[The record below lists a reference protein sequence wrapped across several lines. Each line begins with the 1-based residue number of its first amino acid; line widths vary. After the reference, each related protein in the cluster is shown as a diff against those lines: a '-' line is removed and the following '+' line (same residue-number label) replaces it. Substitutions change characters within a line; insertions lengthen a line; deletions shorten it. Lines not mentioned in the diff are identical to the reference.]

1 LTREIATAVNNDS
14 TTKRELKAELLNATL
29 SISSPIQRHRY
40 TSYDKGVEI
49 RRGSRRWKKDI
60 DTSSLG
66 RNKGD
71 DTNGYEYDGVD
82 KNTVKISTNPTVVKD
97 LTSSIVSTSGS
108 NRSIKTD
115 KIGAIH
121 RSHSIGSRVVIQT
134 NNISSHSNAPA
145 VSCKSIE
152 YSSNRIKIPNDVKS
166 STTNVERTHKPS
178 DKKNRSDDSILNNSS
193 STPTSGR
200 TATRNPDNKS
210 KNISNNSTSSVSVK
224 VSDKTD
230 GISVYGSIKN
240 SSIRNSKSINGNIN
254 DGDISNNGSS
264 SAVRLLRFKEPNR
277 CNKTII
283 ELEEELREKK
293 RLLFESELR
302 RIKNSIITQ
311 NAVHHVN
318 CKQAKYQLE
327 INRLE
332 EGMNRARE
340 KLEEGYVVT
349 QL

>member
-1 LTREIATAVNNDS
+1 M
-14 TTKRELKAELLNATL
+14 
-29 SISSPIQRHRY
+29 
-40 TSYDKGVEI
+40 
-49 RRGSRRWKKDI
+49 
-60 DTSSLG
+60 
-66 RNKGD
+66 
-71 DTNGYEYDGVD
+71 
-82 KNTVKISTNPTVVKD
+82 
-97 LTSSIVSTSGS
+97 
-108 NRSIKTD
+108 
-115 KIGAIH
+115 
-121 RSHSIGSRVVIQT
+121 
-134 NNISSHSNAPA
+134 
-145 VSCKSIE
+145 
-152 YSSNRIKIPNDVKS
+152 PNDVKIS
-166 STTNVERTHKPS
+166 NNNVERTHKTS
-178 DKKNRSDDSILNNSS
+178 DNNKRSDDSNFNSSS
-193 STPTSGR
+193 STPT
-200 TATRNPDNKS
+200 RNPGNKS

-254 DGDISNNGSS
+254 DGDISNNGNS

-340 KLEEGYVVT
+340 KLDEGYVVT

>member
-1 LTREIATAVNNDS
+1 M
-14 TTKRELKAELLNATL
+14 NATL

-71 DTNGYEYDGVD
+71 DTTNGYEYDGVD
-82 KNTVKISTNPTVVKD
+82 KNTVKISTNPTAVKG
-97 LTSSIVSTSGS
+97 LTSAIVSTSDS
-108 NRSIKTD
+108 NRSIRTD
-115 KIGAIH
+115 KIGTIH

-134 NNISSHSNAPA
+134 NSISSHSNAPA

-152 YSSNRIKIPNDVKS
+152 YSSNRIKMPNDVKS
-166 STTNVERTHKPS
+166 SNNNVERTHKPS
-178 DKKNRSDDSILNNSS
+178 DNNKRSDDSNFNCSS
-193 STPTSGR
+193 STPT
-200 TATRNPDNKS
+200 RNPGNKS
-210 KNISNNSTSSVSVK
+210 KKINNNSTSSVNVK

-254 DGDISNNGSS
+254 DGDISNNDSS

>member
-1 LTREIATAVNNDS
+1 M
-14 TTKRELKAELLNATL
+14 NATF
-29 SISSPIQRHRY
+29 SISSPIQRERY

-49 RRGSRRWKKDI
+49 GRGSRRWKKDI
-60 DTSSLG
+60 DASSLG
-66 RNKGD
+66 KNKGD
-71 DTNGYEYDGVD
+71 DTNGYAYDGVD
-82 KNTVKISTNPTVVKD
+82 KKTVKISANPTAVKG
-97 LTSSIVSTSGS
+97 LTSTIVSTSGS
-108 NRSIKTD
+108 NRSIRTD
-115 KIGAIH
+115 KIGTIH
-121 RSHSIGSRVVIQT
+121 RSHSIGSRVVIHT
-134 NNISSHSNAPA
+134 NSISSHSNAP
-145 VSCKSIE
+145 VVNCKSIE
-152 YSSNRIKIPNDVKS
+152 YSSNRIKMPSDVKS
-166 STTNVERTHKPS
+166 FTNNVERTHKPS
-178 DKKNRSDDSILNNSS
+178 DNNKRSDDSNFNSS
-193 STPTSGR
+193 SSIHTNGR
-200 TATRNPDNKS
+200 TATINPDNKS
-210 KNISNNSTSSVSVK
+210 KNIINNSTSSVSVK
-224 VSDKTD
+224 VSNKTD
-230 GISVYGSIKN
+230 GISIYGSIKN

-264 SAVRLLRFKEPNR
+264 SAVRLLRLKEPNR

>member
-1 LTREIATAVNNDS
+1 MTREIATAVNNDS
-14 TTKRELKAELLNATL
+14 TTKRELQAELLNATL

-49 RRGSRRWKKDI
+49 RRGSRRWKKDNI

-71 DTNGYEYDGVD
+71 DTTNGYEYDGDD
-82 KNTVKISTNPTVVKD
+82 KNTVKISTNPTAVKD
-97 LTSSIVSTSGS
+97 LSSTIVSTSGS
-108 NRSIKTD
+108 NRSIRID

-152 YSSNRIKIPNDVKS
+152 YSSNRIKMPNDVKI
-166 STTNVERTHKPS
+166 STNNVERTHKLS
-178 DKKNRSDDSILNNSS
+178 DNNNRSDDSNFNSS
-193 STPTSGR
+193 SSTHTSGR
-200 TATRNPDNKS
+200 TATTNPDNKS
-210 KNISNNSTSSVSVK
+210 KYISNNSTSSVSVK
-224 VSDKTD
+224 VSD
-230 GISVYGSIKN
+230 GSIKN
-240 SSIRNSKSINGNIN
+240 NSIRNSKSININ

-311 NAVHHVN
+311 NAVHHVD